1 MKMKLINKIS
11 IFALALVFS
20 SCLQDL
26 NTVPLKETDM
36 LAGDAYNTA
45 ESYTN
50 ALAYINGYYMLVG
63 QSDAGKNDLG
73 YTDAGQS
80 EFIRQWFNLN
90 EMTADGLKSVWS
102 DAYISELCSNTSRT
116 GLRVHTRSER
126 YHTCERIPSQYD

>member
-11 IFALALVFS
+11 ILALALVFS

-36 LAGDAYNTA
+36 LAGDAYKTA

-63 QSDAGKNDLG
+63 QNSSDSG
-73 YTDAGQS
+73 S
-80 EFIRQWFNLN
+80 
-90 EMTADGLKSVWS
+90 
-102 DAYISELCSNTSRT
+102 IS
-116 GLRVHTRSER
+116 TR
-126 YHTCERIPSQYD
+126 